1 MVKDEVLKYLENN
14 KGKLISGGELSKTL
28 NVSRTAI
35 WKSVNSLKD
44 DGYNIQ
50 SIANEGYKLDIECD
64 MLSENIIKSNLKT
77 KLLGNKFEIFK
88 TIDSTSSYLKRQAQN
103 KAEEGLIVISEN
115 QTNGRGRMSRSFFS
129 ISNTSIYMSILLR
142 PHMLITDINIITIVT
157 AVSVLTAIENIVGIK
172 LQIKWV
178 NDILYNKK
186 KLCGMLTEAAIESES
201 GYVDYIV
208 TGIGVNVNIPETD
221 FPEDVKQKAIS
232 LREITNKYYDRNKL
246 IAEIINNFE
255 QNYFDLIENNG
266 KDRIVNAYRKNLA
279 MIGEKIKVMQGSQSY
294 VAKAIGINDN
304 AELIIETEDGEVKTI
319 NSGEISISELF
330 F

>member
-1 MVKDEVLKYLENN
+1 MVKEDVLKYLESN
-14 KGKLISGGELSKTL
+14 KGKLISGGELSRTL

-35 WKSVNSLKD
+35 WKSINLLKD
-44 DGYNIQ
+44 EGYNIQ

-103 KAEEGLIVISEN
+103 KAEEGLIVLSEN

-129 ISNTSIYMSILLR
+129 TSNTSIYMSILLR
-142 PHMLITDINIITIVT
+142 PHMLITDINIITIVA

-178 NDILYNKK
+178 NDILYNKR

-221 FPEDVKQKAIS
+221 FPEDVKHKAIS
-232 LREITNKYYDRNKL
+232 IHQITNKYCDRNKL

-255 QNYFDLIENNG
+255 QNYFDLIHNN
-266 KDRIVNAYRKNLA
+266 KKNEIVDVYRKNLI
-279 MIGEKIKVMQGSQSY
+279 MIGEKIRVIQGEQNY
-294 VAKAIGINDN
+294 IAKAVGIDDN
-304 AELIIETEDGEVKTI
+304 AELIIETEDGKIKII
-319 NSGEISISELF
+319 NSGEISIREL
-330 F
+330 